1 MGYILPVT
9 SYQYNQYAEREIGT
23 KYDPFR
29 FVPVARISAQS
40 NEKAFRHELPLD
52 IHGRSTKSNTQERA
66 ESQTRTTRKK
76 AEETY
81 RELTGKGRFISE
93 CI

>member
-29 FVPVARISAQS
+29 FVPVAKISAQS
-40 NEKAFRHELPLD
+40 NSKDFRHELPLD
-52 IHGRSTKSNTQERA
+52 IQRRLTRSNLQQRVDIQKQS
-66 ESQTRTTRKK
+66 TRKK
-76 AEETY
+76 AEKTFG
-81 RELTGKGRFISE
+81 ELTGNGLYISE
-93 CI
+93 YI

>member
-52 IHGRSTKSNTQERA
+52 IQGRSTKSITKER
-66 ESQTRTTRKK
+66 EDTQTRNSRKK

-81 RELTGKGRFISE
+81 GELTGKGRFISE